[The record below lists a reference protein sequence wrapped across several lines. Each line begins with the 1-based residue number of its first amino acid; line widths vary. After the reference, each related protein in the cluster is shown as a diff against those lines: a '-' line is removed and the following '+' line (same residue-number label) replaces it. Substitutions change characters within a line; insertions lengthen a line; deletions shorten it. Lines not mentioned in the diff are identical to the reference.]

1 MNIAKKLRR
10 KFFSLVLASTLA
22 STTFGGAAWA
32 EGNPDLVGVL
42 ASITDPANAAELR
55 LTEDQVSRLI
65 AIIKQHESKAL
76 DFAAEIRQLPSTD
89 RRLREMENVRAVEKL
104 GFALLSDEQRQTAE
118 KWRLARIGPMAMLDP
133 DIAQEL
139 GVDEGQSA
147 KFVNILEGR
156 GALVRSMGAE
166 SAATEINKRLLEVL
180 TDAQKSK
187 WYARAGVTP
196 PAANGVAA
204 AVEKTNQPQE
214 SAAPV
219 FTRSTAAQESP
230 SDLAPRSMESV
241 SPVGPED
248 GLLINF
254 NAAPW
259 KDVLGWLAKEA
270 ELSLQLDQIP
280 QGSFTYRD
288 PYKRYT
294 LSEAM
299 DIMNGLLLSK
309 GFTLMKKQRVLTV
322 LDLEL
327 APGETAEI
335 KKALI
340 RDVADLVDVKDLDSR
355 GVNEI
360 VKCVFSFERLKV
372 EDIEREIKLLIGP
385 HGSVVPLTTS
395 GQLLVTETGGKLRII
410 RDMIE
415 KAENPQGSRSGS
427 IVSIPLEYVAA
438 DDVLNIA
445 RNMLGIKD
453 NEMRAEDISI
463 SMDALGT
470 MLFATGSVEKM
481 QKLRDVVL
489 MLDKKPTETANSNA
503 TPEKP
508 YVESHSLSGS
518 DPTTTLEV
526 LQTTFAGQPGIN
538 MALDP
543 KSNNIIMLATE
554 ESHKKVDEIISKLA
568 GQSSDF
574 EVISLDS
581 IDPQAAVTTLEK
593 FYGKPAK
600 DADPTKAKGP
610 VFFADA
616 PSRRLMVRGTAQ
628 EVDQIKTL
636 LGKISDNGPM
646 AETDDGTRLI
656 PLRGK
661 AAQRLLE
668 QIDIINRASKKNIK
682 IKYPKEFESGQLK
695 PNSIQPV
702 RKEEKSAL
710 PVSQLPQSQNTEP
723 SNTEER
729 AGVEPATF
737 LTSVTSVQDANQEG
751 IVTPPSDLQS
761 AEVIT
766 AETGDQVYILQG
778 PTGLVAYSDNPE
790 VMAEFN
796 RLLSRVEREMSLAP
810 TEPTIR
816 FLKYIPAAAAT
827 ELVKSIIA
835 GEQASGG
842 GGGGLLGDVA
852 SGLLGGGGLFGGL
865 FGGGGGGSSAA
876 SGVSG
881 TSTTGEVFIT
891 PDPRLNAV
899 WIQAA
904 PMDALF
910 VEDILEVID
919 VENSEVEIL
928 TKGTPR
934 LIFVENTDV
943 ADVEALVKSAF
954 AEQIGGQ
961 QNNAGGGAQRQPS
974 PQEFIELLR
983 GAGGGRGGRG
993 GAGGTQSQLKEQT
1006 MTVSSDKKNNALLV
1020 VAPQALHNRVVALVQ
1035 EIDKYAAE
1043 DEEVVVPIAL
1053 EGDVNPQLLQSAIS
1067 SVFGSAARTSTA
1079 SAGGSTP
1086 TSGAGGNNTPR
1097 FNPAMFQQ
1105 FQGGNRGGGGFNQFG
1120 GGFGGGGFGNQG
1132 GGFNRGNQGQGGQ
1145 FNQGNR
1151 NQGNRNNQGTRNN
1164 RGGR

>member
-1 MNIAKKLRR
+1 MNIAKNLRR
-10 KFFSLVLASTLA
+10 RLFSLVLANSLA
-22 STTFGGAAWA
+22 MSAVGGAVWA

-65 AIIKQHESKAL
+65 DLIKQHEGKAL
-76 DFAAEIRQLPSTD
+76 DFAAEIRQLSSTE
-89 RRLREMENVRAVEKL
+89 RRLKEMENVRAVEKL
-104 GFALLSDEQRQTAE
+104 GLALLSDEQRKMAE
-118 KWRLARIGPMAMLDP
+118 KWRLARLGPMALLDP
-133 DIAQEL
+133 EMAAQL
-139 GVDEGQSA
+139 GVDGNQSA
-147 KFVNILEGR
+147 KMVNVLEGR
-156 GALVRSMGAE
+156 GALIRSMGVE
-166 SAATEINKRLLEVL
+166 AAASEINKRILDVL
-180 TDAQKSK
+180 TDPQKSQ
-187 WYARAGVTP
+187 WYAASGTGGVRSSIQTEGVDV
-196 PAANGVAA
+196 NGES
-204 AVEKTNQPQE
+204 VESGSPVFNRTASNPSASETNAPVQE
-214 SAAPV
+214 SFEPA
-219 FTRSTAAQESP
+219 
-230 SDLAPRSMESV
+230 
-241 SPVGPED
+241 GPDD
-248 GLLINF
+248 GLLLNF

-259 KDVLGWLAKEA
+259 KEVLGWLAREA

-288 PYKRYT
+288 PYKKYT

-340 RDVADLVDVKDLDSR
+340 RDVADLVDLKDLDSR
-355 GVNEI
+355 GANEI

-415 KAENPQGSRSGS
+415 KAENPEGSRSGS
-427 IVSIPLEYVAA
+427 IVSIPLEFVAA
-438 DDVLNIA
+438 DEVLAIA
-445 RNMLGIKD
+445 RNLLGIKE
-453 NEMRAEDISI
+453 NEFRAEDISI
-463 SMDALGT
+463 SMDSLGT
-470 MLFATGSVEKM
+470 MLFATGSVDKL
-481 QKLRDVVL
+481 QRLRDLVKQ
-489 MLDKKPTETANSNA
+489 LDKQPEGPSTGSTIV
-503 TPEKP
+503 EKP
-508 YVESHSLSGS
+508 SVKSHSLFGS

-543 KSNNIIMLATE
+543 KSNNIIALATDE
-554 ESHKKVDEIISKLA
+554 NHKKMDEIIRELA

-574 EVISLDS
+574 EVINLDS

-600 DADPTKAKGP
+600 DADPTKSKGP

-616 PSRRLMVRGTAQ
+616 TSRRLMVRGTQQ
-628 EVDQIKTL
+628 EVEQIRTL
-636 LGKISDNGPM
+636 LTKISDGGPL
-646 AETDDGTRLI
+646 AETDDGAKFI

-668 QIDIINRASKKNIK
+668 QIDIMNRASKKNIK
-682 IKYPKEFESGQLK
+682 IKYPKEFESDTPKLD
-695 PNSIQPV
+695 SVRPV
-702 RKEEKSAL
+702 RKDSGVEGQ
-710 PVSQLPQSQNTEP
+710 VSRAADLEDNGG
-723 SNTEER
+723 
-729 AGVEPATF
+729 AGVSPATF
-737 LTSVTSVQDANQEG
+737 LTSVTSPQESAQDPTGVQS
-751 IVTPPSDLQS
+751 SDLQS
-761 AEVIT
+761 GEVIT
-766 AETGDQVYILQG
+766 TETGDQVYILQG

-790 VMAEFN
+790 VMADFN
-796 RLLSRVEREMSLAP
+796 RLLSRVEREMTLAP

-865 FGGGGGGSSAA
+865 FGGGGSSSS

-881 TSTTGEVFIT
+881 VSTTGEVYIT

-899 WIQAA
+899 WIQAS

-934 LIFVENTDV
+934 LIMVENTDV
-943 ADVEALVKSAF
+943 TEVEALVKAAF
-954 AEQIGGQ
+954 ADQIGGQ
-961 QNNAGGGAQRQPS
+961 QGGGAGGGGQRQTS

-983 GAGGGRGGRG
+983 GAGGRGGRG
-993 GAGGTQSQLKEQT
+993 GGGGAQSQLKEQT
-1006 MTVSSDKKNNALLV
+1006 MSVSSFKKNNALLV
-1020 VAPQALHNRVVALVQ
+1020 VASQALHNRVEALVR
-1035 EIDKYAAE
+1035 EIDTFAAE

-1053 EGDVNPQLLQSAIS
+1053 GGDVNPQLLQNAIS
-1067 SVFGSAARTSTA
+1067 SVFGSAARTSSA
-1079 SAGGSTP
+1079 SAGSTSTGS
-1086 TSGAGGNNTPR
+1086 GGGNNTPR

-1105 FQGGNRGGGGFNQFG
+1105 FQGGNRSGFNPFG
-1120 GGFGGGGFGNQG
+1120 GGGGFGTQRGDRNTGGQSNQG
-1132 GGFNRGNQGQGGQ
+1132 SRNS
-1145 FNQGNR
+1145 QGNR
-1151 NQGNRNNQGTRNN
+1151 SNRSN

>member
-10 KFFSLVLASTLA
+10 QFFSLVLANTFLA
-22 STTFGGAAWA
+22 TTWGGAAWA
-32 EGNPDLVGVL
+32 DGNPDLVGVL
-42 ASITDPANAAELR
+42 ANITDPANAAELR

-65 AIIKQHESKAL
+65 AIIKQHEGKAL

-89 RRLREMENVRAVEKL
+89 RRLKEMENVRSVEKL
-104 GFALLSDEQRQTAE
+104 GFALLSDEQRKTAE
-118 KWRLARIGPMAMLDP
+118 KWRLARLGPMAMLDP
-133 DIAQEL
+133 DIASQF
-139 GVDEGQSA
+139 GVDGGQSA

-156 GALVRSMGAE
+156 GALIRSMGAE
-166 SAATEINKRLLEVL
+166 AAAAEINKRLLEVL
-180 TDAQKSK
+180 TDAQKTQ
-187 WYARAGVTP
+187 WYAQSGATP
-196 PAANGVAA
+196 PVSSNVA
-204 AVEKTNQPQE
+204 AVESKPQDSQE
-214 SAAPV
+214 SGVPLSSRTVSTQDAPGNAA
-219 FTRSTAAQESP
+219 STEQESFTP
-230 SDLAPRSMESV
+230 A
-241 SPVGPED
+241 GPED

-294 LSEAM
+294 LAEAM
-299 DIMNGLLLSK
+299 DVMNGLLLSK

-327 APGETAEI
+327 APGETADI

-340 RDVADLVDVKDLDSR
+340 RDVADLVELQDLDAR

-427 IVSIPLEYVAA
+427 IVNIPLEYVAA
-438 DDVLNIA
+438 DEILGIA
-445 RNMLGIKD
+445 RNLLGIKE
-453 NEMRAEDISI
+453 NEFRAEDISI
-463 SMDALGT
+463 SMDSLGT
-470 MLFATGSVEKM
+470 VLFATGSVDKL
-481 QKLRDVVL
+481 QKLRDLVST
-489 MLDKKPTETANSNA
+489 LDKKPEESSANTTTA
-503 TPEKP
+503 EKP
-508 YVESHSLSGS
+508 TVESHSLLGS

-574 EVISLDS
+574 EVITLDG

-610 VFFADA
+610 VFFADG
-616 PSRRLMVRGTAQ
+616 PSRRLMVRGTQQ

-636 LGKISDNGPM
+636 LTKISDNGPM
-646 AETDDGTRLI
+646 SETDDGTKFI

-682 IKYPKEFESGQLK
+682 IKYPKEFELGAPKL
-695 PNSIQPV
+695 NSVQPV
-702 RKEEKSAL
+702 SKEENGDS
-710 PVSQLPQSQNTEP
+710 PVSQKR
-723 SNTEER
+723 EER

-737 LTSVTSVQDANQEG
+737 LTSVTAPQEG
-751 IVTPPSDLQS
+751 SQKESGLPTDDLQS
-761 AEVIT
+761 GEVIT
-766 AETGDQVYILQG
+766 TETGDQVYILQG

-790 VMAEFN
+790 VMADFN
-796 RLLSRVEREMSLAP
+796 RLLSRVEREMTLAP

-865 FGGGGGGSSAA
+865 FGGGGGGGSSAA

-881 TSTTGEVFIT
+881 SSTSGEVYIT

-943 ADVEALVKSAF
+943 AEVEALVKSAF

-961 QNNAGGGAQRQPS
+961 QNNAAAGGQRQPS

-993 GAGGTQSQLKEQT
+993 GGGGSQSQLKEQT

-1020 VAPQALHNRVVALVQ
+1020 VAPQALHNRVVALVK
-1035 EIDKYAAE
+1035 EIDQFAPE

-1053 EGDVNPQLLQSAIS
+1053 GGDVNPQLLQSAIS

-1079 SAGGSTP
+1079 SASGNTP
-1086 TSGAGGNNTPR
+1086 AAGAGGNNTPR

-1105 FQGGNRGGGGFNQFG
+1105 FQGGNRAGGFGGGGFGG

-1132 GGFNRGNQGQGGQ
+1132 GFNRGGQGGQ
-1145 FNQGNR
+1145 FNQGNQGNR
-1151 NQGNRNNQGTRNN
+1151 TNQGNRNNQGNRTN